1 MADSLIQA
9 LMVHLHAQDP
19 FPSGVKVLLVLD
31 NGRVLRGLVVSP
43 DDFMVI
49 NWHVDDP
56 STEKDTRDAVL
67 ARVNPRSTA
76 DGSWPPGFTFP
87 LAQIDCPSNYVHL
100 VDVEI
105 CGCDGWVESSSTRIN
120 TNNIIACGDQ
130 WH

>member
-9 LMVHLHAQDP
+9 LMTHLHAQEE
-19 FPSGVKVLLVLD
+19 FPNGVKVMLVLD

-56 STEKDTRDAVL
+56 SPEKTQREAVL
-67 ARVNPRSTA
+67 ARVNPRNTA
-76 DGSWPPGFTFP
+76 AGSWPSGFTFP

-105 CGCDGWVESSSTRIN
+105 FGCDGWVESSSTRIAN
-120 TNNIIACGDQ
+120 NNIIACGDQ
-130 WH
+130 W